1 MNLKGPIFYSSN
13 LQKSIDFFKKL
24 GLTAIDIDEGRFAM
38 LEFTNGQQLGI
49 KQETGGRE
57 IPGSQTM
64 MVQPNDISSAYKIVQ
79 KSGIQIVQELKTVEW
94 GKTFIVEDP
103 DGNWIEFIS

>member
-1 MNLKGPIFYSSN
+1 MNLKGPIFYSSD
-13 LQKSIDFFKKL
+13 LQQSIDFFREL

-38 LEFTNGQQLGI
+38 FEFANGQQLGL

-64 MVQPNDISSAYKIVQ
+64 MVRPKDILLDYEKFK
-79 KSGIQIVQELKTVEW
+79 KSGIKIVQELKTENW